1 MATTT
6 NYGWAEPDNT
16 SLVKNGAQDIRIL
29 GDAIDASVWN
39 IGYGQAGKNKVIN
52 GAFNNWQRG
61 TSFTAP
67 AVFAYTADRWQTVCN
82 GTIGSLVVSQQAF
95 TAGTAPVA
103 GYEGTYFLRQLTT
116 GQSGGSVQAIAQRIE
131 DVRTFAN
138 QTITFSF
145 WAKADT
151 SRNWT
156 CRFIQSFGS
165 GGSGDVSTANSSNFA
180 VTTSWQRFSA
190 TFTLASIAGKTI
202 GAGSYLYAIID
213 GPVNTG
219 QTMDIWG
226 VQVEAGSI
234 ATPFQTASGGS
245 PQAEL
250 AMCQRYY
257 WRSTASAAY
266 SRLTNSGYGQS
277 ATAITIPLV
286 NPVEMRTQ
294 ATTLDYGG
302 TVGAYDGT
310 NITNCTAVTLDSSSS
325 PKISVIAGTVASGL
339 TQYRPYG
346 FIANN
351 SSTAYI
357 GLSAE
362 L

>member
-1 MATTT
+1 MTRSRDVADTQ
-6 NYGWAEPDNT
+6 DN
-16 SLVKNGAQDIRIL
+16 LGGAV
-29 GDAIDASVWN
+29 APFV
-39 IGYGQAGKNKVIN
+39 AGKNKIIN
-52 GAFNNWQRG
+52 GDFGIWQRG
-61 TSFTAP
+61 TSFSNP
-67 AVFAYTADRWQTVCN
+67 SVFQYTADRWQGVFN
-82 GTIGSLVVSQQAF
+82 GTVTGAITTQQAF
-95 TAGTAPVA
+95 AFGTAPVA
-103 GYEGTYFLRQLTT
+103 GYEGTYFMRQVTT

-213 GPVNTG
+213 GPVDTG

-226 VQVEAGSI
+226 VQVEAGSV
-234 ATPFQTASGGS
+234 ATPFTTASGSIGG
-245 PQAEL
+245 EL
-250 AMCQRYY
+250 ALCQRYY
-257 WRSTASAAY
+257 ETGTGYQHGRNGAGVGDNHPWIGMTNTHFQVQKRATPTITLGSVTNTLCYTNSGSTLSITGSGFHQSILYLTGGVVSNMTISQQWTASA
-266 SRLTNSGYGQS
+266 
-277 ATAITIPLV
+277 
-286 NPVEMRTQ
+286 
-294 ATTLDYGG
+294 
-302 TVGAYDGT
+302 
-310 NITNCTAVTLDSSSS
+310 
-325 PKISVIAGTVASGL
+325 
-339 TQYRPYG
+339 
-346 FIANN
+346 
-351 SSTAYI
+351 
-357 GLSAE
+357 E